1 MEDRQI
7 VDLFWARSEVAI
19 TEAQKE
25 YYAYCLAIAKRLLGD
40 ERDAEEVVN
49 DAFLAAWHSI
59 PPQRPEV
66 LSAYL
71 GKLTRRIA
79 IDRIRQRT
87 AKKRGFSETAL
98 ALEELEEILPS
109 GQDPAAEAELKALEE
124 AIIRFT
130 SSLSESDRLL
140 FLARYWHLRSVSEL
154 ASETGSREGTV
165 KTRLFRLREKLKKQ
179 LKKEG
184 YIE

>member
-7 VDLFWARSEVAI
+7 VDLCWARSEVAI

-87 AKKRGFSETAL
+87 AKRRGFSETEL

-109 GQDPAAEAELKALEE
+109 GQDPAAE
-124 AIIRFT
+124 
-130 SSLSESDRLL
+130 
-140 FLARYWHLRSVSEL
+140 
-154 ASETGSREGTV
+154 GREGKGAPAQGSARGMEAEIGHV
-165 KTRLFRLREKLKKQ
+165 KQGSNRGILCVCPV
-179 LKKEG
+179 
-184 YIE
+184 

>member
-25 YYAYCLAIAKRLLGD
+25 YYTYCLAIAKRLLGD

-87 AKKRGFSETAL
+87 AKKRGFSETEL
-98 ALEELEEILPS
+98 ALEELES
-109 GQDPAAEAELKALEE
+109 
-124 AIIRFT
+124 
-130 SSLSESDRLL
+130 
-140 FLARYWHLRSVSEL
+140 SVSL
-154 ASETGSREGTV
+154 PRFLKVTGCCFWQDTGICVPFPNLLPRPEAGKEPSKHVCSVCV
-165 KTRLFRLREKLKKQ
+165 KN
-179 LKKEG
+179 
-184 YIE
+184 

>member
-1 MEDRQI
+1 M
-7 VDLFWARSEVAI
+7 
-19 TEAQKE
+19 
-25 YYAYCLAIAKRLLGD
+25 
-40 ERDAEEVVN
+40 
-49 DAFLAAWHSI
+49 
-59 PPQRPEV
+59 
-66 LSAYL
+66 
-71 GKLTRRIA
+71 
-79 IDRIRQRT
+79 
-87 AKKRGFSETAL
+87 
-98 ALEELEEILPS
+98 
-109 GQDPAAEAELKALEE
+109 EE